1 MEYAAE
7 EILEEMAPHT
17 QLCGPNDEGGYGSDY
32 CDILPINELHN
43 YVGDLAAEEVIEI
56 IEANPSDR
64 IEQCWPSGPRWDLQ
78 VQRSLFINDS
88 LWTMSWNRLQS
99 NGISDDDD
107 LGQTPVISII
117 PLDN

>member
-1 MEYAAE
+1 MC
-7 EILEEMAPHT
+7 IR
-17 QLCGPNDEGGYGSDY
+17 DS